1 MDIINSI
8 IDYSTNFISTGGILF
23 GFFLVFIESFIPAL
37 PLSVFVALNVNAFGF
52 FTGIII
58 SWIATSIGS
67 ILCYLLFSLIES
79 KLTTKF
85 LNKKLVK
92 KIKNGIDKFQ
102 NISLSRLVLIITLP
116 FTPSFLVNIL
126 CGITGVSKEKFI
138 TALLIGKIFVII
150 FWGYIGMSFI
160 ESITDIKSLIYIVV
174 ALLISYLVSK
184 IVSKKM
190 NIE

>member
-8 IDYSTNFISTGGILF
+8 IDYSTNFISTGGIFF
-23 GFFLVFIESFIPAL
+23 GFFLVFIECFIPAL

>member
-8 IDYSTNFISTGGILF
+8 IDYSTNFISTGGIFF
-23 GFFLVFIESFIPAL
+23 GFFLVFIECFIPAL

-138 TALLIGKIFVII
+138 TAILIGKIFVVI